1 MIPQQLNQLVEERRQ
16 KCEEKSLY
24 IDTFQKKAKG
34 YCKARDVL
42 AFPQKECH
50 NNITQP
56 TSDMSSPS
64 GVFDSTLSTIS
75 FKIFNKYSF
84 KYILIGCGVDYVG

>member
-1 MIPQQLNQLVEERRQ
+1 MIPQQINQLVEERRQ

-50 NNITQP
+50 QNINHS

-64 GVFDSTLSTIS
+64 GVFDSVLNS
-75 FKIFNKYSF
+75 
-84 KYILIGCGVDYVG
+84 CGVDKIE